1 MRGLIPKVSIGIPTF
16 NRANLLRRSIESA
29 IGQDYPNVEILIS
42 DNAST
47 DSTPDICGLYIN
59 TYGSRIKYV
68 RQSVN
73 LGATANFS
81 KVLEMASGEFFMWLG
96 DDDWI
101 DASYVGSCLREL
113 IADKSLALVSGSP
126 QYYRSGL
133 PAFEGKRLN
142 LLQKRWWLRVLL
154 FYIKV
159 SDNGMFYGLMHTK
172 QIRQINLLNT
182 MGGDWL
188 IVAGLSSLGKL
199 KALPDTHIY
208 RELGGTS
215 ISYSQIAL
223 SLGLS
228 KKQTLIQGLFPL
240 TSISTNA
247 WVDIVIN
254 GAIYRSKPV
263 LGRLTLG
270 STVFCLILL
279 KGFLGYGRNLA
290 VFIIK
295 KVTSMT

>member
-1 MRGLIPKVSIGIPTF
+1 
-16 NRANLLRRSIESA
+16 
-29 IGQDYPNVEILIS
+29 
-42 DNAST
+42 
-47 DSTPDICGLYIN
+47 
-59 TYGSRIKYV
+59 
-68 RQSVN
+68 

-126 QYYRSGL
+126 QYYRNGL
-133 PAFEGKRLN
+133 QAFESKRFN

-154 FYIKV
+154 FYVKV

-188 IVAGLSSLGKL
+188 IVAGLSSFGKI
-199 KALPDTHIY
+199 KTLPDIY
-208 RELGGTS
+208 IHRELGGATK
-215 ISYSQIAL
+215 SYSEITR

-228 KKQTLIQGLFPL
+228 KKQAFIQGVFPL
-240 TSISTNA
+240 SSISASA
-247 WVDIVIN
+247 WIDIVMK
-254 GAIYRSKPV
+254 GAVYHNRPS

-279 KGFLGYGRNLA
+279 KRFLGYGKKLGA
-290 VFIIK
+290 FIIK
-295 KVTSMT
+295 MVVLVDYNHKNLRRPSDIKYTVLR